1 MSKKKEKEQNNLEP
15 PIDYQVELKNL
26 QYTIVLKD
34 NEITSLK
41 EQNDKRGNIIKKLE
55 NDYNALKKVCANNY
69 ELEKEIGKL
78 RHNGELLQKEIEKL
92 NQDIL
97 IQKRKYLEEKEQ
109 MEKLYNS
116 RINQL
121 QTTIDSYT
129 QKIETA
135 NKIME
140 ENKQLNDLI
149 EELKKEKLEIIKK
162 NERDLVDLE
171 VRNKLK
177 FANLKKKMIEN
188 IKNTKD
194 KVTEI
199 NMQYMD
205 VSSKL
210 TLLQNH
216 QLLMQIEYLSQQ
228 VEELSRS
235 NEILQ
240 KKNFELQKD
249 IEIHKEVEIS
259 LADKNKK
266 LKDELLKE
274 KNNNNSNNTKE
285 DLTDNNI
292 NVNSNTEDKI
302 IEKNEGNDGK
312 KYNINLKMINLEQ
325 KIINLEKKLTQKKK
339 DFNYLKEKYE
349 YIENVL
355 KNYENKF
362 LGIFNFL
369 EDCLNKFFIDDEL
382 TSNQEVNIHIDDMK
396 KGDFSSLNKE
406 EQYSTLI
413 ILMKYLMPL
422 IDQTHL
428 NNNIENINKVNIKFH
443 FPSVKTNINGG
454 IKKFKKIYIRKP
466 VINFRS
472 VSAKYVNSINSTNIA
487 SLPSLPVKSIETLN
501 TKKNG
506 RNNSGYKQIYKVL
519 SSRSR
524 ISNTSAGNN

>member
-1 MSKKKEKEQNNLEP
+1 MSKKEEKEQNNQEL

-69 ELEKEIGKL
+69 ELEREIGKL

-140 ENKQLNDLI
+140 ENKELNDLV

-194 KVTEI
+194 KVTEV

-205 VSSKL
+205 VSSKV

-228 VEELSRS
+228 LEELNKS

-240 KKNFELQKD
+240 KINYNLKKD

-259 LADKNKK
+259 LADKNRK
-266 LKDELLKE
+266 LKDELLKD
-274 KNNNNSNNTKE
+274 KNNNNTKE

-292 NVNSNTEDKI
+292 NVNINSNTEDKI
-302 IEKNEGNDGK
+302 IEKNDGK

-382 TSNQEVNIHIDDMK
+382 TSNQEVNIHIEDMK

-422 IDQTHL
+422 IDQTNL
-428 NNNIENINKVNIKFH
+428 NKNIENINKVNIKFH
-443 FPSVKTNINGG
+443 IPSVKTNINGE
-454 IKKFKKIYIRKP
+454 IKKFKKIYIKKP
-466 VINFRS
+466 IINFRS
-472 VSAKYVNSINSTNIA
+472 VSAEYVNSINSTNNA
-487 SLPSLPVKSIETLN
+487 SLPSLPIKNIETLN
-501 TKKNG
+501 RKKNG

-524 ISNTSAGNN
+524 ISNSSAGNN